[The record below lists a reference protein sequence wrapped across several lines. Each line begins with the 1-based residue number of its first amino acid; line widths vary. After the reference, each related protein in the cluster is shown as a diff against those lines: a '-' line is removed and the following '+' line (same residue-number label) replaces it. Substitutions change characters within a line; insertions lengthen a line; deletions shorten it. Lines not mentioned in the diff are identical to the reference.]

1 MGGSNGGSFSDGD
14 STEVPLNNKRD
25 INDNLMLGS
34 PELEAENVNAKSFKS
49 FSNFKC
55 KCLCPCSDLYLHAGH
70 SSINTG

>member
-34 PELEAENVNAKSFKS
+34 PELEAENVNVNVNAKF
-49 FSNFKC
+49 
-55 KCLCPCSDLYLHAGH
+55 
-70 SSINTG
+70 